1 MSFLDSVIT
10 VLGVMKKGAEL
21 LDAVTP
27 DKPDDPGFMVKKMD
41 TQTKQVKP
49 APLKNMERILGLDMP
64 QMIPV
69 YKRFADSLSRDSQL
83 ASLQASNFAVNV
95 DQFESKIGQTMTLSD
110 ATTTRLSSSQARTN
124 KLLRNLGRG

>member
-21 LDAVTP
+21 LDAVSP
-27 DKPDDPGFMVKKMD
+27 DKPDDPGFMVKPMR
-41 TQTKQVKP
+41 TQTKQTRP

-95 DQFESKIGQTMTLSD
+95 DQFDSKIGQTMTLSD
-110 ATTTRLSSSQARTN
+110 AATTRLSSSQSRTN

>member
-21 LDAVTP
+21 LDAVSP

-95 DQFESKIGQTMTLSD
+95 DQFDSKIKQTMTLSD

>member
-1 MSFLDSVIT
+1 MSFLNSVIT

-21 LDAVTP
+21 LDAVSP

-83 ASLQASNFAVNV
+83 ASLQASNFAVHV
-95 DQFESKIGQTMTLSD
+95 EQFESKIGQTMSLAD

>member
-10 VLGVMKKGAEL
+10 VIGVIKKGAEL
-21 LDAVTP
+21 LDAVSP
-27 DKPDDPGFMVKKMD
+27 DKPDDPGFMVKPMK
-41 TQTKQVKP
+41 TQTKQTKP
-49 APLKNMERILGLDMP
+49 VPLKNMERILGLDMP

-95 DQFESKIGQTMTLSD
+95 DQFDSKIGQTMTLSD

>member
-21 LDAVTP
+21 LDAVSP

-41 TQTKQVKP
+41 TQTKQTKP

-95 DQFESKIGQTMTLSD
+95 DQFDSKIGQTMTLSD
-110 ATTTRLSSSQARTN
+110 ATTTRLSSSQSRTN

>member
-27 DKPDDPGFMVKKMD
+27 DKPDDPGFIVKKMD
-41 TQTKQVKP
+41 TQTKQVRP
-49 APLKNMERILGLDMP
+49 APLKNMEKIFGGGLP
-64 QMIPV
+64 QMTPV
-69 YKRFADSLSRDSQL
+69 YTRFADSLSRDSQL
-83 ASLQASNFAVNV
+83 ASLQASNFAVHV
-95 DQFESKIGQTMTLSD
+95 EQFESKIGQTMSLAD

>member
-10 VLGVMKKGAEL
+10 VIGVIKKGAEL
-21 LDAVTP
+21 LDAVSP

-95 DQFESKIGQTMTLSD
+95 DQFDSKIGQTMTLSD

>member
-21 LDAVTP
+21 LDAVSP

-95 DQFESKIGQTMTLSD
+95 DQFDSKIGQTMTLSD

>member
-21 LDAVTP
+21 LDAVSP

>member
-1 MSFLDSVIT
+1 MSFLNSVIT

-21 LDAVTP
+21 LDAVSP
-27 DKPDDPGFMVKKMD
+27 DKPDDPGFMVKQMD

>member
-21 LDAVTP
+21 LDAVSP

-49 APLKNMERILGLDMP
+49 APLKNMEKIFGGGLP

>member
-1 MSFLDSVIT
+1 MSFLNSVIT

-21 LDAVTP
+21 LDAVSP